1 MAGNWPYDPGQDR
14 LTRSNHWPAPQY
26 SQPTAYNAYGQNEYL
41 PVPNL
46 PIHESFYAVRARA
59 DPTYSLPAVQHHD
72 DDGLDAFDRRLLS
85 TTELPAAHPQ
95 SSRRLTLP
103 QAEPIMRPA
112 IQQPHHGDDFSGSQ
126 FDPSHASY
134 HEPAP
139 QYSHP
144 QQPAYL
150 PDLSQAGSGVGSRDL
165 VHQYHQELHHA
176 IHQQQLQLSPPSHS
190 VAPSPYVQV
199 EDPVTPPYVRS
210 SSDAGTLSPS
220 AKVSLRKQQRSHNP
234 SQRKNPS
241 MSIRQQEAARPSLD
255 RHRAPPIPPIPPQP
269 PMANGIQLVSPQ
281 QALPHNVRSVFPY
294 PVFNAVQSKC
304 FDSAYGS
311 NDNLVVSAPTGSGK
325 TAILELAI
333 CRTIAGN
340 THGNTKIVYQ
350 APTKALCSE
359 RARDWEKKFSPLQYV
374 VAELTGDTSQA
385 ELPRVR
391 EASIIV
397 TTPEKWDSITRK
409 WQDHQKLLE
418 LVGLFLIDEVHI
430 LKEIRG
436 ATLEAVVS
444 RMKTIGNNVR
454 FVALSATVP
463 NSQDIAAWLG
473 LNHEQQQ
480 LPAQHEVFG
489 QDFRPVKLERHVFG
503 YDKRMN
509 DHVFDKQLD
518 AKLPGLLVKHSIGKP
533 ILIFC
538 FTRNSCEQTAATLAK
553 MPESERPWKSSA
565 NHIGVL
571 KPGLQEVVQA
581 GVAYHHAGLDIGDR
595 RAIEQA
601 FLNGDVSV
609 ICCTS
614 TLAVG
619 VNLPCHTVV
628 LKGTV
633 TYQNDSIQ
641 ELSDLEVMQMLGR
654 AGRPQ
659 FDNSAKALIL
669 TSSDQKERYERMV
682 DGKEILESTLH
693 LNLIGHLNSEVGLR
707 TITDIESAKKWLG
720 STFLSVRMRQ
730 NPHYYRLSED
740 IAAVHDTDSMLEE
753 ICERDVRLLQEYDI
767 VTRDSVIRQTE
778 KGAGMAKHMVDF
790 ETMKLLL
797 ELPTALTMEQ
807 LLTALSKAKEFRDFK
822 FKPADAPILREVN
835 QSSFIL
841 YRISEHLT
849 KTWQKISLLVQAQLG
864 AVEYHDT
871 HHLRIEKRGIFERL
885 QRLVR
890 CLVICKGVDHDSV
903 SVKTAL
909 ELARSL
915 AAGSWEGRP
924 TELVQIPNIGAVS
937 MRKLVSQNIRA
948 VKDLVNMDCGQL
960 ERLLSRQPP
969 FGKTLSDTLNS
980 FPILHLELSIPSRKD
995 ISATEDAVT
1004 VPVLA
1009 TLRYLNPT
1017 GLLKWNSKIPSA
1029 SFIAETTAGLL
1040 CYSWM
1045 GSLGQIKTDTGLE
1058 LRFGAHITALD
1069 QQIVCHFSCA
1079 EIVGTIVTKT
1089 LVHGLPNA
1097 AFRQKVRQ
1105 VDGPSETHPGLQK
1118 AQHLQH
1124 IIPAVALDDTLKG
1137 RSDEYLDDMDD
1148 ADAVDAVTSLYGHA
1162 NGQPDPNGSTEK
1174 AQSQESGDTNYGDVP
1189 MLDNILDVFTPKQ
1202 LPAQQAQQERSVSPG
1217 TDSARQSTQPHSS
1230 VTPGSST
1237 APSTPGDTADNE
1249 PVRLDN
1255 GRWRCNHV
1263 CSGGAPTKSGKVC
1276 THRCCIEGLE
1286 KPRKI
1291 KPKGTEP
1298 KKRKAERPADQGVKE
1313 TSAAPSPSFLNST
1326 PCSTNKKRRISQ
1338 QPAPVLGNTTL
1349 ATFQPFANGS
1359 KVTGSALVEADI
1371 GDLDPADFEDDEFP
1385 DFLALAAQKGK
1396 GKAAG
1401 KPTIKAA
1408 EKPTPKAAEKPK
1420 SKLTEKPKSKAP
1432 RNIKSKAA
1440 HKDKDEAMDEHPSQ
1454 ARGAGSE
1461 DPNGGITAEVN
1472 GNLPIIP
1479 GSSQPWGAEDYL
1491 PTAPPAA
1498 TIDFGSLSDPFD
1510 EDTGQ
1515 SAPPAAPTDF
1525 GKLDDPFEEHTGHDT
1540 TAASGKSHNMPCSP
1554 AAQLR
1559 SSFEVSDVLNAQA
1572 ASSFSGFDASD
1583 ILNSDGD
1590 FHTNME
1596 DTSLIGG
1603 LASGPPPEGTAQA
1616 ENGAESG
1623 MQVNKPY
1630 ADLSPDSYKKK
1641 LDEAAR
1647 WCDIGSDDE
1656 YTLPKQFTSEFHAQ
1670 QHDNAVVPPFDNDFG
1685 NFDDGMAYLTE
1696 DPGHATSP
1704 DDPLGLG
1711 SPAVPACMLGNGVS
1725 GGGVVGSGLPAGIPE
1740 AEEDQE
1746 KQADPE
1752 WVREF
1757 ADQDMIDEYRDYV
1770 QFVD

>member
-14 LTRSNHWPAPQY
+14 PTRSNHWPAPPY
-26 SQPTAYNAYGQNEYL
+26 SQPTAAYNAYGQDEYL

-46 PIHESFYAVRARA
+46 PIHESFYAARARV

-103 QAEPIMRPA
+103 QAEPIMKPA
-112 IQQPHHGDDFSGSQ
+112 IQQPHHGDDYPGAQ
-126 FDPSHASY
+126 FYPSHASY
-134 HEPAP
+134 HEPVP

-150 PDLSQAGSGVGSRDL
+150 PDLSQAGSGVASRDQ
-165 VHQYHQELHHA
+165 VHQYHQELHRA

-190 VAPSPYVQV
+190 APYPYTQV

-220 AKVSLRKQQRSHNP
+220 AKVSLRKQQLSHNP

-241 MSIRQQEAARPSLD
+241 MSIRQQEAAPPWLD
-255 RHRAPPIPPIPPQP
+255 RHRAPPIPPIPPKP

-281 QALPHNVRSVFPY
+281 QALPPNVRSVFPY
-294 PVFNAVQSKC
+294 AVFNAVQSKC
-304 FDSAYGS
+304 FDPAYGS
-311 NDNLVVSAPTGSGK
+311 DDNLVVSAPTGSGK

-333 CRTIAGN
+333 CKTITGN
-340 THGNTKIVYQ
+340 AHGNTKIVYQ

-374 VAELTGDTSQA
+374 VAELTGDTPQA
-385 ELPRVR
+385 EMRRVR

-430 LKEIRG
+430 LKEGRG

-444 RMKTIGNNVR
+444 RMKTIGNRVR

-473 LNHEQQQ
+473 LNHEHQQ

-503 YDKRMN
+503 HDKRMN
-509 DHVFDKQLD
+509 DHAFDKQLD
-518 AKLPGLLVKHSIGKP
+518 SKLPGLLVKHSIGKP

-538 FTRNSCEQTAATLAK
+538 FTRNSCEQTAATLAN
-553 MPESERPWKSSA
+553 MPKNERPWDGSA
-565 NHIGVL
+565 NQIRVL
-571 KPGLQEVVQA
+571 NPGLQEVVQA

-595 RAIEQA
+595 RAVEQA

-693 LNLIGHLNSEVGLR
+693 LNLIGHLNSEVGLQ

-730 NPHYYRLSED
+730 NPNYYRLSED
-740 IAAVHDTDSMLEE
+740 FAAIHDTDSMLEE
-753 ICERDVRLLQEYDI
+753 ICERDVKLLQEYDI

-797 ELPTALTMEQ
+797 ELPPALTMEQ

-864 AVEYHDT
+864 AVDYTDT
-871 HHLRIEKRGIFERL
+871 HQLRIEKRGIFERL
-885 QRLVR
+885 QRLLR
-890 CLVICKGVDHDSV
+890 CLIICKGVDHDSV

-915 AAGSWEGRP
+915 AAGSWEARP
-924 TELVQIPNIGAVS
+924 TELVQIPNIGPVS

-948 VKDLVNMDCGQL
+948 VKDLVGMDCGQL

-969 FGKTLSDTLNS
+969 FGKTLSDTLNN

-1017 GLLKWNSKIPSA
+1017 GLPKWNSKIPSA

-1058 LRFGAHITALD
+1058 FRFGANVTTLD

-1089 LVHGLPNA
+1089 LDHGLPNA
-1097 AFRQKVRQ
+1097 AFRQKVR
-1105 VDGPSETHPGLQK
+1105 ETHPGHKK
-1118 AQHLQH
+1118 AQPLRH
-1124 IIPAVALDDTLKG
+1124 IVPAVAPDDTLKG

-1148 ADAVDAVTSLYGHA
+1148 ADAADAIASLHGHV
-1162 NGQPDPNGSTEK
+1162 NGPGPNASTEK

-1202 LPAQQAQQERSVSPG
+1202 HPAQQAQQERSVSSG
-1217 TDSARQSTQPHSS
+1217 TDSARQSSQPHSS

-1255 GRWRCNHV
+1255 GRWRCNHA

-1291 KPKGTEP
+1291 KPKGSGP
-1298 KKRKAERPADQGVKE
+1298 KKRKAEGPADQGVKE
-1313 TSAAPSPSFLNST
+1313 TSAAPSPSFLNNT
-1326 PCSTNKKRRISQ
+1326 PGSTNKKRRISQ
-1338 QPAPVLGNTTL
+1338 QPTPVLGNTTL
-1349 ATFQPFANGS
+1349 ATFQPFTNGI
-1359 KVTGSALVEADI
+1359 KVTGNALIEADI

-1385 DFLALAAQKGK
+1385 DLVALAAQKGK
-1396 GKAAG
+1396 GKA
-1401 KPTIKAA
+1401 T
-1408 EKPTPKAAEKPK
+1408 EKGK
-1420 SKLTEKPKSKAP
+1420 SKSTEKPKPKAP
-1432 RNIKSKAA
+1432 RNIKPKVA
-1440 HKDKDEAMDEHPSQ
+1440 HKDKDQAMDEHQSQ
-1454 ARGAGSE
+1454 ATGAGAGLE
-1461 DPNGGITAEVN
+1461 GPNGGITAEVN
-1472 GNLPIIP
+1472 GNLPTIP
-1479 GSSQPWGAEDYL
+1479 RSSQPWGAEDYL

-1498 TIDFGSLSDPFD
+1498 TTDFGSLSDPFD
-1510 EDTGQ
+1510 EDSAR
-1515 SAPPAAPTDF
+1515 SAPPAATTDF
-1525 GKLDDPFEEHTGHDT
+1525 GKLDDPFDENTEHDS
-1540 TAASGKSHNMPCSP
+1540 AAAPDNSHNMLCSP
-1554 AAQLR
+1554 AVQPW
-1559 SSFEVSDVLNAQA
+1559 SSFEASGAPNAQA
-1572 ASSFSGFDASD
+1572 ASTFSGFDASD
-1583 ILNSDGD
+1583 ILNSDGY

-1596 DTSLIGG
+1596 DASPNGG
-1603 LASGPPPEGTAQA
+1603 LESGPRPEGTAQGEIGA
-1616 ENGAESG
+1616 ENGT
-1623 MQVNKPY
+1623 QVDKSY

-1641 LDEAAR
+1641 LDKAAK

-1670 QHDNAVVPPFDNDFG
+1670 DHDTAVPPIDNDFG
-1685 NFDDGMAYLTE
+1685 NFEDGMAYLTE
-1696 DPGHATSP
+1696 DTGHATSP
-1704 DDPLGLG
+1704 DDPLGLD
-1711 SPAVPACMLGNGVS
+1711 SPAVPASMLASGS
-1725 GGGVVGSGLPAGIPE
+1725 GGGAVGSGLLTGIPE

-1752 WVREF
+1752 WVQDF
-1757 ADQDMIDEYRDYV
+1757 ADQGMIDEYRDYV